1 MTALSNAL
9 LNCKVQRKGKG
20 DEETGDG
27 DICPWGRG
35 KQGSGVKPQSPSRI
49 RAGSSLWELQE
60 TGLAR
65 PEQGHPRHW
74 PKPQGHAFFLG
85 DDIQEAE
92 AAEEKKIF

>member
-1 MTALSNAL
+1 MN
-9 LNCKVQRKGKG
+9 KRKGKG

-65 PEQGHPRHW
+65 PE
-74 PKPQGHAFFLG
+74 
-85 DDIQEAE
+85 
-92 AAEEKKIF
+92 

>member
-35 KQGSGVKPQSPSRI
+35 KQGSGVKPQSPMKATHLPNISQLI
-49 RAGSSLWELQE
+49 GCA
-60 TGLAR
+60 
-65 PEQGHPRHW
+65 
-74 PKPQGHAFFLG
+74 KY
-85 DDIQEAE
+85 
-92 AAEEKKIF
+92 